1 MRYLC
6 IHGHF
11 YQPPRENPWLE
22 AIELQDSAYP
32 YHDWNERV
40 LAECYAP
47 NAAARILDAG
57 LKIARI
63 VNNYASMSFNFGPT
77 LLSWMQQKAPEA
89 YESVTAADRA
99 SAVRFSGHGS
109 AIAQVY
115 NHMILPLANERDRQT
130 QVVWGIRDFE
140 ARFGRIPEGMWLA
153 ETAVDLASLEALA
166 EAGIRF
172 TILAPTQA
180 KCPEGKLLD
189 TTQPYW
195 VRLPSGRKIAVYFY
209 DGPVSRAVAFEHLL
223 SDGERFAKR
232 LIDRFSG
239 TAREQLVHIATDGE
253 TYGHHH
259 GRGEMALAYALD
271 YIESRGLATVTNYG
285 EFLERHPPTSE
296 IEIHE
301 NTSWSCSHGIGRW
314 STNCGC
320 NSGGGHGR
328 WNQDWRAPLR
338 EALDWLRDTVAVC
351 HEQQGRKFLRDPWR
365 ARNDY
370 IQVILN
376 RSKESREAFASQHFV
391 RRLSVLD
398 KIKAWQLLEMQ
409 RHAMLMYT
417 SCGWFFDE
425 LSGMETVQ
433 VIQYSGRVVQIA
445 QEVFG
450 NSLEEE
456 FLEKLA
462 LAKSNLPEHQNGA
475 VIYRKWVKP
484 AIVNL
489 QKVAA
494 HYAISSLFEDY
505 PKRARI
511 FAYTA
516 DVLELQTMQSGNMR
530 LALGK
535 AQFTSEVTQNTALL
549 SFGALQFGD
558 HNLHAGV
565 RIYGGERQFKSL
577 LRSANEVV
585 ERSDIAEAIRWIDG
599 TLSEQTYSLKDL
611 FKDEQRKILNQILK
625 ATLKD
630 AETVY
635 GQLYRRH
642 APLLRCLNEIGMPVP
657 PAMKTPAEYALN
669 AMLREAFSEEKI
681 DSGRIRA
688 LLEEIR
694 MAGVALDTPT
704 LEFTL
709 RKNLERKSDFL
720 VAHWDDLTLLQ
731 TFRLTVKNALRL
743 PFSLVLWSVQ
753 NQCHALL
760 QSRYREMCD
769 RAAAGEEQAQLW
781 TEQMEQLADLLSLRV
796 PT

>member
-89 YESVTAADRA
+89 YESVTGADRA
-99 SAVRFSGHGS
+99 STIRFSGHGS

-130 QVVWGIRDFE
+130 QVAWGIRDFE
-140 ARFGRIPEGMWLA
+140 ARFGRMPEGMWLA
-153 ETAVDLASLEALA
+153 ETAVDLVSLDALA

-172 TILAPTQA
+172 TILAPSQA
-180 KCPEGKLLD
+180 KCPEGKILD

-232 LIDRFSG
+232 LIDRFSDSQP
-239 TAREQLVHIATDGE
+239 AQLVHIATDGE

-271 YIESRGLATVTNYG
+271 YVESRGLAKITNYG

-320 NSGGGHGR
+320 NCGGGHGR

-351 HEQQGRKFLRDPWR
+351 HEQQGRKFLRDPWQ

-370 IQVILN
+370 IQVILD
-376 RSKESREAFASQHFV
+376 RSKES
-391 RRLSVLD
+391 
-398 KIKAWQLLEMQ
+398 
-409 RHAMLMYT
+409 
-417 SCGWFFDE
+417 
-425 LSGMETVQ
+425 
-433 VIQYSGRVVQIA
+433 
-445 QEVFG
+445 
-450 NSLEEE
+450 
-456 FLEKLA
+456 
-462 LAKSNLPEHQNGA
+462 
-475 VIYRKWVKP
+475 
-484 AIVNL
+484 
-489 QKVAA
+489 
-494 HYAISSLFEDY
+494 
-505 PKRARI
+505 
-511 FAYTA
+511 
-516 DVLELQTMQSGNMR
+516 
-530 LALGK
+530 
-535 AQFTSEVTQNTALL
+535 
-549 SFGALQFGD
+549 
-558 HNLHAGV
+558 
-565 RIYGGERQFKSL
+565 
-577 LRSANEVV
+577 
-585 ERSDIAEAIRWIDG
+585 
-599 TLSEQTYSLKDL
+599 
-611 FKDEQRKILNQILK
+611 
-625 ATLKD
+625 
-630 AETVY
+630 
-635 GQLYRRH
+635 
-642 APLLRCLNEIGMPVP
+642 
-657 PAMKTPAEYALN
+657 
-669 AMLREAFSEEKI
+669 
-681 DSGRIRA
+681 
-688 LLEEIR
+688 
-694 MAGVALDTPT
+694 
-704 LEFTL
+704 
-709 RKNLERKSDFL
+709 
-720 VAHWDDLTLLQ
+720 
-731 TFRLTVKNALRL
+731 
-743 PFSLVLWSVQ
+743 
-753 NQCHALL
+753 
-760 QSRYREMCD
+760 
-769 RAAAGEEQAQLW
+769 
-781 TEQMEQLADLLSLRV
+781 
-796 PT
+796 